1 MNKAQFIRAISEKS
15 NLSIKDT
22 AVVFESLV
30 DVITETLGSGEKIQ
44 IPGFGN
50 FELKDKAAREGINPA
65 TKERVHIPASKA
77 PVLKFGKSFKDMFNQ
92 K

>member
-22 AVVFESLV
+22 AVVFESMV